1 MALTEVVANTGFT
14 TVPVETTPLA
24 VPRPPATQVVAEEHE
39 TVWSV
44 VTPCTGVGVPGA
56 PPVIGTTTP
65 WPPPTP
71 TASQLV
77 DVAHETE
84 RSDFVPLTT
93 CGAPGDPLVMVTTT
107 PAPLR
112 AFEPTAS
119 HRVAVGHEIE
129 VSWSTPV
136 ALCREVTLAA
146 VDEDEDEVEVEE
158 EEDGEELPHAARDA
172 ANANMST
179 TNDLRT
185 TSPRWIAGRTEGAKR
200 ETRQN
205 GEELPGASRPQGA
218 HAAATETP

>member
-1 MALTEVVANTGFT
+1 MALTDVVANTGCT
-14 TVPVETTPLA
+14 TVPVKTTPLA
-24 VPRPPATQVVAEEHE
+24 VPRPPATQAVAEEHE
-39 TVWSV
+39 TVCSV
-44 VTPCTGVGVPGA
+44 VTPPTAVGVPGV

-77 DVAHETE
+77 EVAHETE
-84 RSDFVPLTT
+84 RSDFVPFTT

-107 PAPLR
+107 PAPLS

-119 HRVAVGHEIE
+119 HIVAVGHEID

-136 ALCREVTLAA
+136 TVWREVTVAA
-146 VDEDEDEVEVEE
+146 VDEDDVVEDEDEE
-158 EEDGEELPHAARDA
+158 EEGDELPHAASDA

-185 TSPRWIAGRTEGAKR
+185 ASPRWIAGPDGRRERQERKNGA
-200 ETRQN
+200 
-205 GEELPGASRPQGA
+205 ELPGASRPQGA
-218 HAAATETP
+218 HAAATGTP